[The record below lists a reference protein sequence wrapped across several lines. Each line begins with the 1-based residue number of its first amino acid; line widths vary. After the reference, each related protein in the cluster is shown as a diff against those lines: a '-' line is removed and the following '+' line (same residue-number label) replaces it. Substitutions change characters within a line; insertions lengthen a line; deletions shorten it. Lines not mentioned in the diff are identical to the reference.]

1 VQEKV
6 ENPAFVMWNE
16 KDRQLMSYLLGSIS
30 REVLVQLT
38 EHHTPSSLEGNP
50 GYVCFTLACADL
62 KSAASPRRSKEEGDD
77 NNCLHWQTDSC
88 EAGSSVSKFYHLS

>member
-1 VQEKV
+1 VKKVQEKV

-38 EHHTPSSLEGNP
+38 EHHTPSSLEAIQDM
-50 GYVCFTLACADL
+50 F
-62 KSAASPRRSKEEGDD
+62 ASHSRARI
-77 NNCLHWQTDSC
+77 
-88 EAGSSVSKFYHLS
+88 